1 MFSDYQAPNISFY
14 NPVPK
19 DVNKDITHQ
28 DQQHKIKKAETIDEK
43 FSAAQRLNGSQTGE
57 SIDILRNVDFAFVLS
72 IIQSV
77 TRNENGQTEHVDRW
91 LSFKT
96 IASRFETADFN
107 YTKIRF
113 ATGNNLRLVEDINED
128 RPMSTLGDNV
138 ETTKNPMIRRA
149 NK

>member
-1 MFSDYQAPNISFY
+1 MNTLYKVNSFIKHIDRIIIMIKY
-14 NPVPK
+14 NFMEIIF
-19 DVNKDITHQ
+19 NK
-28 DQQHKIKKAETIDEK
+28 KRRK
-43 FSAAQRLNGSQTGE
+43 
-57 SIDILRNVDFAFVLS
+57 RNVDFAFVLS
-72 IIQSV
+72 ITQSV

-138 ETTKNPMIRRA
+138 ETTKNPMIRRV

>member
-1 MFSDYQAPNISFY
+1 MNTLYKVNSFIKHIDRIIMMIKY
-14 NPVPK
+14 NFMEIIF
-19 DVNKDITHQ
+19 NK
-28 DQQHKIKKAETIDEK
+28 KRRK
-43 FSAAQRLNGSQTGE
+43 
-57 SIDILRNVDFAFVLS
+57 RNVDFAFVLS
-72 IIQSV
+72 ITQSV

-128 RPMSTLGDNV
+128 RPMSTLGDTV
-138 ETTKNPMIRRA
+138 ETTKNPMIRRV

>member
-1 MFSDYQAPNISFY
+1 MNTLYKVNSFIKHIDRIITMIKY
-14 NPVPK
+14 NFMEIIF
-19 DVNKDITHQ
+19 NK
-28 DQQHKIKKAETIDEK
+28 KRRK
-43 FSAAQRLNGSQTGE
+43 
-57 SIDILRNVDFAFVLS
+57 RNVDFAFVLS
-72 IIQSV
+72 ITQSV

-96 IASRFETADFN
+96 IAFRFETADFN